1 MEPIQIIISI
11 SLLAVTV
18 IIVISGIY
26 FVQLLKELKNT
37 INTTNSI
44 LDDAKSITNSVSR
57 PISSISEFI
66 MGFKNSFSFMNKL
79 FNKSEPDSDSDSK

>member
-1 MEPIQIIISI
+1 MELTQIIISI
-11 SLLAVTV
+11 SLLAITI
-18 IIVISGIY
+18 IIVISGIH
-26 FVQLLKELKNT
+26 FIGLLKELKNT
-37 INTTNSI
+37 IITTNSI

-79 FNKSEPDSDSDSK
+79 FNKSAEDSDKK

>member
-1 MEPIQIIISI
+1 MELTQIIISI
-11 SLLAVTV
+11 SLLAITV

-26 FVQLLKELKNT
+26 FIQLLKELKNT
-37 INTTNSI
+37 ITTTNSI
-44 LDDAKSITNSVSR
+44 LDDAKSITTSVSR

-79 FNKSEPDSDSDSK
+79 FNKSESDTNKQ

>member
-1 MEPIQIIISI
+1 MELTQIIISI
-11 SLLAVTV
+11 SFLAITI

-26 FVQLLKELKNT
+26 FIGLLKELKKT
-37 INTTNSI
+37 FTVTNSI
-44 LDDAKSITNSVSR
+44 LDDAKSITTSVSR

-79 FNKSEPDSDSDSK
+79 FNKTETDSDTK

>member
-1 MEPIQIIISI
+1 MEITQIIISL
-11 SLLAVTV
+11 SLIAITT

-26 FVQLLKELKNT
+26 FIGLLKELKNT
-37 INTTNSI
+37 IITTNSI
-44 LDDAKSITNSVSR
+44 LDDAKSITTSVSR

-79 FNKSEPDSDSDSK
+79 FNKSETNSDTETK

>member
-1 MEPIQIIISI
+1 MELTQIIISI
-11 SLLAVTV
+11 SLLAITV

-26 FVQLLKELKNT
+26 FIQLLKELKNT
-37 INTTNSI
+37 IIATNSI
-44 LDDAKSITNSVSR
+44 LDDAKSITTSVSR

-79 FNKSEPDSDSDSK
+79 FNKSKEDSNKK